1 MPSLNQLVY
10 ASGQENVNLFIVKF
24 VLPFVV
30 AASVAIGALGFVL
43 IQFGLLDPF
52 FLIPVIVFAPLLGA
66 AVAFGYLFYQ
76 LESKKGDIE
85 DNLPLFVTFLGT
97 IAQKNIKY
105 SNFFMSINNNPF
117 YGEISFEFRKIYNL
131 AINWRLGYAAA
142 ARVVASITPS
152 QLFGRF
158 LHRLSNT
165 IEYGED
171 LGAYLLAE
179 QGTLMADI
187 EIGYQE
193 SIYFISTLSELFS
206 ALLTSFAFMTIFIV
220 LLPLF
225 IQVELGEILLWLL
238 IGLVIVDVFFIIFGR
253 AVLPRDKLLHEMP
266 EQSPEQEQLFLL
278 LPISAIAAVVFGVAA
293 YFLLPSAP
301 LTLQLAIALTPLL
314 ATGWIARNIEARIKN
329 RETSFQSFIRSLGET
344 AENHRGSFEPLLGK
358 MKTYKYEDLNEILD
372 RLHRRVQ
379 ITGNIFTS
387 WKFFSMES
395 SSRYVYKFG
404 SMFLEAIY
412 SGAGPNQVGT
422 VISQNLNRLLQ
433 VRKLRDKTAGGA
445 VGEVY
450 GAFVG
455 IAMSMFIT
463 AGLAYFLSSVFSGF
477 DLTNASQLPAFSF
490 MNFAA
495 LDVGQVKFFMIIMVF
510 LHAVFSAV
518 FIKILDGGPVQSGFF
533 HMAILAWIM
542 AVIDFGVVNLFE
554 GISAGA
560 LNTGATT

>member
-1 MPSLNQLVY
+1 MPSLNQFVY
-10 ASGQENVNLFIVKF
+10 ASGKENVNLFI
-24 VLPFVV
+24 LQFVV
-30 AASVAIGALGFVL
+30 PFAIGATLGIGALGFGL
-43 IQFGLLDPF
+43 TSTGLLDKGLLLPI
-52 FLIPVIVFAPLLGA
+52 LIFAPILGIGA
-66 AVAFGYLFYQ
+66 TFGFLFFQ
-76 LESKKGDIE
+76 LENKKGDIE

-97 IAQKNIKY
+97 IAQKNIKF
-105 SNFFMSINNNPF
+105 SNFFSSINNNPF
-117 YGEISFEFRKIYNL
+117 YGEISFEFRKVYNL
-131 AINWRLGYAAA
+131 AINWRLGYSAA
-142 ARVVASITPS
+142 ARVVAGITPS
-152 QLFGRF
+152 PLFARF

-193 SIYFISTLSELFS
+193 SIYFISTLAELFE

-225 IQVELGEILLWLL
+225 IKVNLSELLLWLL
-238 IGLVIVDVFFIIFGR
+238 LGLVVVDVFFIIFGR
-253 AVLPRDKLLHEMP
+253 AVLPRDRLLHNMP
-266 EQSPEQEQLFLL
+266 EQSPEQDKLFLL
-278 LPISAIAAVVFGVAA
+278 LPASVIAVVAAGGLA
-293 YFLLPSAP
+293 YFLLPKAT
-301 LTLQLAIALTPLL
+301 LTLQLAIAMTPLL
-314 ATGWIARNIEARIKN
+314 VTGWMAHQIEERIKN

-358 MKTYKYEDLNEILD
+358 MKTYKYEDLTEILD

-387 WKFFSMES
+387 WKFFSIES
-395 SSRYVYKFG
+395 SSRYIYKFG

-412 SGAGPNQVGT
+412 SGSGPNQVGT
-422 VISQNLNRLLQ
+422 IISQNLNRLLQ
-433 VRKLRDKTAGGA
+433 VRKLRDKTAGGS

-463 AGLAYFLSSVFSGF
+463 SGLAFFLSSIFSGF
-477 DLTNASQLPAFSF
+477 DLSSASQLPAFTF

-495 LDVGQVKFFMIIMVF
+495 LDVGQVKFFMVAMVF
-510 LHAVFSAV
+510 LHAIFSAI
-518 FIKILDGGPVQSGFF
+518 FIKVLDGGPIQSGFF
-533 HMAILAWIM
+533 HMAILCWIM
-542 AVIDFGVVNLFE
+542 AVVDFGVIGLFE
-554 GISAGA
+554 NISAGA
-560 LNTGATT
+560 LAKPT